1 MYQRAFHR
9 ETFFRNL
16 KHNKVK
22 SSVSKV
28 VVCDKMLLDHRHFDS
43 SLPYEITTAAS
54 DRQTDTLASVKTLN
68 SCISGF
74 YKRPSKRL
82 RIVFFKV

>member
-1 MYQRAFHR
+1 M
-9 ETFFRNL
+9 
-16 KHNKVK
+16 K

-28 VVCDKMLLDHRHFDS
+28 DLFVITEMLLDHEHFDS